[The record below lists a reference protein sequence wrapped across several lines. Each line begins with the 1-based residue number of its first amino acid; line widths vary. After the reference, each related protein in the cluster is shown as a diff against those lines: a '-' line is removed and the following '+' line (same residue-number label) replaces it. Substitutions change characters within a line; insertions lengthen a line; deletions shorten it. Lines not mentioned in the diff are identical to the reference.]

1 MHYGFLNA
9 SCRNPNLELVGLVET
24 VGGILCEGASYTE
37 AVENAPEFD
46 CMLGGDGEFNASHF
60 TA

>member
-1 MHYGFLNA
+1 MNA
-9 SCRNPNLELVGLVET
+9 SCRNPNVELVGLVET

-46 CMLGGDGEFNASHF
+46 CMLGGNGEFNASHF